1 MRRMEETL
9 HKEIMELAEQAKTA
23 VVCSVNTDG
32 CPNAKAMLNL
42 RRDGLKTFW
51 FSTNLSSKRVSQF
64 RNNGKACIYFVNENN
79 FQGLML
85 VGTMEVC
92 VDRETRAMLWREGF
106 EIYYPAG
113 IDDGDYCVL
122 KFEAKTGNYYH
133 GLRNTT
139 FDVEES

>member
-1 MRRMEETL
+1 MDESMRA
-9 HKEIMELAEQAKTA
+9 EIMGLVEQAKIA
-23 VVCSVNTDG
+23 IVCSVDADG
-32 CPNAKAMLNL
+32 RPNAKAMLNL
-42 RRDGLKTFW
+42 QRDGLKTFW
-51 FSTNLSSKRVSQF
+51 FSTNLSSKRAAQF
-64 RNNGKACIYFVNENN
+64 KADGKACIYFVNEDS

-85 VGTMEVC
+85 VGEMEVRT
-92 VDRETRAMLWREGF
+92 DRETRAMLWREGF

-139 FDVEES
+139 FDI

>member
-1 MRRMEETL
+1 MEETL
-9 HKEIMELAEQAKTA
+9 RTEIMELAEQAKAA
-23 VVCSVNTDG
+23 VVCSVNADG
-32 CPNAKAMLNL
+32 YPNAKAMLNL
-42 RRDGLKTFW
+42 QRDGLKTFW

-64 RNNGKACIYFVNENN
+64 KNNGKACIYFVNDNS

-85 VGTMEVC
+85 VGAMEVC

-139 FDVEES
+139 FEVEEF